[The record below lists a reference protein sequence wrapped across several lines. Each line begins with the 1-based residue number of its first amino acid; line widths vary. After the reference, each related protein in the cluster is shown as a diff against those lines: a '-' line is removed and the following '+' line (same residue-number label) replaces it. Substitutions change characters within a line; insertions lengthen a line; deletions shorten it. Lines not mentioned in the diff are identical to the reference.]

1 MPMGI
6 KAGSISRLSGNR
18 MHTFR
23 NILKDKKLIVGVGS
37 ALIDILAYEDEDFL
51 KKSGAAKGGMTYVEK
66 EFIEQTLAMSSK
78 QPITV
83 PGGSACNTV
92 VGVGRLGGEARFV
105 GKCGSGELGR
115 FFENDLKRHNVEPAL
130 LRSNSPTGRVLSIVT
145 PDAQRSMFT
154 CLGASAEM
162 SPEDI
167 SENCFKSAAIVHI
180 EGYLLFNSQLILK
193 VLKTAKTSGALI
205 SLDLPSYNVI
215 NESHELLKHIVE
227 TFVDILMANEDEAQ
241 AYTGQADEARAVN
254 ALAEKV
260 DIAVLKMG
268 ERGSLINRN
277 NAMLQIRPQG
287 GGHAID
293 STGAGDL
300 WAAGFLYGLVN
311 GYPLEKC
318 GVLGSACGY
327 EVCQVMGANI
337 PEAGWA
343 RIRKLTHLKST
354 GRLNGNEEE
363 KPEGTIKETG

>member
-1 MPMGI
+1 MQP
-6 KAGSISRLSGNR
+6 
-18 MHTFR
+18 FP
-23 NILKDKKLIVGVGS
+23 NIPEDKKLIVGVGN

-51 KKSGAAKGGMTYVEK
+51 KKTGAAKGGMTYVEK
-66 EFIEQTLAMSSK
+66 EFIEQTLAMLSE

-92 VGVGRLGGEARFV
+92 VGVGRLGGVARFI
-105 GKCGSGELGR
+105 GKCGNGELGT
-115 FFENDLKRHNVEPAL
+115 FFENDLKRQNVEPAL

-162 SPEDI
+162 LPQDI
-167 SENCFKSAAIVHI
+167 SENFFENAAVVHI
-180 EGYLLFNSQLILK
+180 EGYLLFNPQLILK
-193 VLKTAKTSGALI
+193 VLKTAKASGALV
-205 SLDLPSYNVI
+205 SLDLPSYNVVK
-215 NESHELLKHIVE
+215 ESHELLRPIVE
-227 TFVDILMANEDEAQ
+227 TSVDILMANEDEAQ

-260 DIAVLKMG
+260 DIAVLKIG
-268 ERGSLINRN
+268 ERGSLIAHN
-277 NAMLQIRPQG
+277 NEMVPIRPQG
-287 GGHAID
+287 SGHAID

-318 GVLGSACGY
+318 GALGSACGY

-337 PEAGWA
+337 PEAGWE
-343 RIRKLTHLKST
+343 RIRKLI
-354 GRLNGNEEE
+354 N
-363 KPEGTIKETG
+363 PP